1 LQTCSNWR
9 RSLCSAAQKAARPP
23 SRSRARSLRRS
34 GAGGLEF
41 DDIETF
47 EWDRLKDPDWEPPPY
62 GPFGGISA
70 QNVKPAPPADYPVEW
85 EDNDDGDLEVGW
97 LDHGHVLAC
106 RLGSHPGQHAVLAI
120 FGKNVE
126 DAFGRLRYL
135 VFYLAGGFAA
145 AMMQTAMT
153 LLFGSASDAQIPTLD
168 ASGAIAAVLGAYFVL
183 YPDSRISTLVLWF
196 PVRIPA

>member
-1 LQTCSNWR
+1 MTT
-9 RSLCSAAQKAARPP
+9 AT
-23 SRSRARSLRRS
+23 LR
-34 GAGGLEF
+34 
-41 DDIETF
+41 
-47 EWDRLKDPDWEPPPY
+47 W
-62 GPFGGISA
+62 
-70 QNVKPAPPADYPVEW
+70 
-85 EDNDDGDLEVGW
+85 VGW
-97 LDHGHVLAC
+97 ITAMFLHAGWDHI
-106 RLGSHPGQHAVLAI
+106 LGNMLFLAI

-153 LLFGSASDAQIPTLD
+153 LLFGSASDAQIPTLG

-196 PVRIPA
+196 PVRIPAWFFLGGWFLYQFFEGNYGLIHPSNTGGSGVAFFAHVGGFIFGAVIARVLVGTGRVTIPAARWSPT